1 METGLTGKI
10 ALLTGGAGAIGGA
23 IGHALI
29 SEGVT
34 VAIADRDPD
43 AVQSLVA
50 ALRAA
55 GGRALGVQADLT
67 READVAT
74 MIETVLQSS
83 GRLDVLVNCLGIF
96 QAVPLESLALEDWQ
110 RVLDVN
116 LTGVFLC
123 CKAALPVMRAQ
134 RSGRIINIASLA
146 GQVGGLAAGANYS
159 VSKAGVACLTKSVAR
174 ALGNCGVTVN
184 TINPGP
190 VDSPMV
196 DAWPPGQREIQLERI
211 PLARLGRPED
221 IAHAVVFLASDG
233 AGYIHGTH
241 LDINGGLHMD

>member
-221 IAHAVVFLASDG
+221 IAHAVVFLASEG

>member
-1 METGLTGKI
+1 METGLGGKV
-10 ALLTGGAGAIGGA
+10 ALITGGAGAIGRA
-23 IGHALI
+23 ISRALVA
-29 SEGVT
+29 ERAT
-34 VAIADRDPD
+34 VAIADRDGGAVDD
-43 AVQSLVA
+43 AVA

-55 GGRALGVQADLT
+55 GGTALGVQADLT
-67 READVAT
+67 READVAAT
-74 MIETVLQSS
+74 IDAVLREA
-83 GRLDVLVNCLGIF
+83 GHLDVLVNCLGIF

-116 LTGVFLC
+116 LTAVFLC

-134 RSGRIINIASLA
+134 GSGRIINIASLA

-196 DAWPPGQREIQLERI
+196 DAWPPGQRETQLGRI

-221 IAHAVVFLASDG
+221 IAYAVVFLASEG

>member
-1 METGLTGKI
+1 METGLGGKV
-10 ALLTGGAGAIGGA
+10 ALITGGAGAIGRA
-23 IGHALI
+23 ISRALVA
-29 SEGVT
+29 ERAT
-34 VAIADRDPD
+34 VAIADRDGGAVDD
-43 AVQSLVA
+43 AVA

-55 GGRALGVQADLT
+55 GGTALGVHADLT
-67 READVAT
+67 READVAAT
-74 MIETVLQSS
+74 IDAVLREA
-83 GRLDVLVNCLGIF
+83 GHLDVLVNCLGIF

-116 LTGVFLC
+116 LTAVFLC

-134 RSGRIINIASLA
+134 GSGRIINIASLA

-196 DAWPPGQREIQLERI
+196 DAWPPGQRETQLGRI

-221 IAHAVVFLASDG
+221 IAYAVVFLASEG

>member
-1 METGLTGKI
+1 METGLAGKI

-29 SEGVT
+29 AEGAT

-55 GGRALGVQADLT
+55 GGTALGVQADLT

-221 IAHAVVFLASDG
+221 IANAVVFLASDASALVTG
-233 AGYIHGTH
+233 SAVMADGGWTAG
-241 LDINGGLHMD
+241 

>member
-1 METGLTGKI
+1 METGLGGKVALI
-10 ALLTGGAGAIGGA
+10 AGGAGAIGRA
-23 IGHALI
+23 IGRALVA
-29 SEGVT
+29 ERAT
-34 VAIADRDPD
+34 VAIADRDGGAVDD
-43 AVQSLVA
+43 AVA

-55 GGRALGVQADLT
+55 GGTALGVQADLT
-67 READVAT
+67 READVAAT
-74 MIETVLQSS
+74 IDAVLREA
-83 GRLDVLVNCLGIF
+83 GHLDVLVNCLGIF

-116 LTGVFLC
+116 LTAVFLC
-123 CKAALPVMRAQ
+123 CKAALLVMRAQ
-134 RSGRIINIASLA
+134 GSGRIINIASLA

-196 DAWPPGQREIQLERI
+196 DAWPPGQRETQLGRI

-221 IAHAVVFLASDG
+221 IAYAVVFLASEG

>member
-1 METGLTGKI
+1 METGLAGKI

-29 SEGVT
+29 AEGAT

-55 GGRALGVQADLT
+55 GGTALGVQADLT

-221 IAHAVVFLASDG
+221 IANAVVFLASEG